1 MSTSAVAYFHSLSLK
16 HRYLDE
22 LGYASRSKRLAAH
35 ESSWLQ
41 TLIYPPEPGDPDPVR
56 VDRITLEEGAIRPFE
71 LAGALLLS
79 HSLTDDAT
87 VYLYSLT
94 HGFEVFEDRHGL
106 LAQLQI
112 RFADGDANG
121 VFEDERIDG
130 DPFQAQMFEI
140 VDQQVEQVAQLT
152 AQLKL
157 TPTLADVATAS
168 ITAELRTALPYMPVD
183 PQSHLLQIVPQ
194 SDVDASSIL
203 LTQTLAQ
210 AAFDD
215 ACKLPKATG
224 FRRRFLDAQG
234 AQVKAGD
241 AASFTQAFDYAVAGL
256 PELYT
261 ELLGAFWEGEWS
273 NRRTRHEL
281 AVETFSSSVRRELY
295 GLRSDNSV
303 GMSRL
308 KTLLSPLQPASRHVP
323 DDSPARCATL
333 QVKVGDSV
341 SCPLAGTFVI
351 QPGMGDDRSL
361 LWFSPSHRFANFRDL
376 ASLNAYLAT
385 AQGREQLRPA
395 LAIEDQPL
403 LRKDGPLQ
411 IDLQYVTTPLCIDR
425 VDSILALQARNLRY
439 VLGLSCAPE
448 DRMAL
453 VDDGLDIRQ
462 LLDPRQLQFSS
473 RRWRPEASF
482 DFADAWLAIPGATQ
496 PGMSADGSEVA
507 SPVTSDVV
515 TGKTRKM
522 PGSWKEWVNVLESR
536 AQRLR
541 GLDNVLLDQTEQV
554 LQRYL
559 CVLVN
564 GAVSA
569 RNIKAQWLGPV
580 PVEPTDAVVDSTH
593 ASASRPEFSR
603 DLVSLLLEAVSGHGP
618 GILPDDA
625 HVLIGDERPRGRIK
639 TVLINHM
646 LAKAVK
652 NFDEGYFES
661 FRQSRSELQRQGKE
675 YLRSNEESI
684 SLREDALRLD
694 LWLAQRLK
702 QIDTNVN
709 AMVRQVLDR
718 PVRSLRTALPG
729 LDVEAYSVVV
739 SYDDV
744 SPITLTD
751 ALVVMR
757 PFNAQSRVMLWCG
770 GFGWRSFAT
779 LEHLQTF
786 LKCQFHTAQQEQWLA
801 LMSENDRRMLRK
813 HLFKESDNQVMIL
826 LDRIDGHLVTALQQS
841 VVDRQQQ
848 DLRQLTLRAERYR
861 MDAALLKGVAHTTEL
876 DTQLDTLLDALWVRI
891 DTALFEA
898 RLPSWVSSATIADL
912 NLYNDIWRRYYLAS
926 EEGKDYL
933 FGIVSLEEYSRPRLL
948 KRLRQDFP
956 GHQLDP
962 DKIIVTSKSYVP
974 SLVPTGNG
982 PGSIP
987 AATEKHS
994 ESLTAFAI
1002 NRFIQYQT
1010 AVVTVEPQGQPHAAA
1025 LLTEDYLREL
1035 VRSLDVGA
1043 GYMTL
1048 LRKALS
1054 PDDPSYALR
1063 NRLFVEQLPPLLLAV
1078 ALPQR
1083 IKDKNRDSYIR
1094 DEEGPL
1100 SARAFEFISQV
1111 VDMPD
1116 GAARELLG
1124 GTQVI
1129 ISPLQLVADVGM
1141 APDRVTGVHLICPS
1155 DPAAGPVVLYAMYH
1169 PEFTFR
1175 EYENEQALMA
1185 GIRSDESL
1193 QRMLLQRIEPEAR
1206 RRYAN
1211 GGFDEPHVPFYTQGS
1226 ALPLRK
1232 PGPVTVALA
1241 EVTGNAL
1248 QFLFNDTL
1256 KLLLDMGVDNTVT
1269 NDQVDW
1275 AGRAFLATLGLQ
1287 QVLTLLPGKL
1297 AKLMTL
1303 WQSESLFSA
1312 SVASVSHHRWGEG
1325 LSEFSAALGVL
1336 VSAREQTIEE
1346 PVSSEP
1352 EGAGSVDFGNE
1363 DEEPSSTFSWRN
1375 TSLNA
1380 EQRLRLQRLEAKGV
1394 AIAEMHHDG
1403 LFNQYVDKAGLRYAV
1418 VDGKVYRVSKDQKNG
1433 VWSIVGADGAA
1444 GPKLVADGR
1453 QRWRM
1458 DLSLGL
1464 KGGGGAVVS
1473 KYHAVRAEYSADD
1486 VMIIEASGMR
1496 DIRKKY
1502 FDKARRIGEAHL
1514 QAKRYL
1520 ENCLDNLNVHQPG
1533 RPLDPRVTGIIG
1545 NFFGATPPGR
1555 DLLVKTEQTMRTL
1568 LDAIMDPSLAPFT
1581 SPRFVVGIN
1590 KAAYNDVTAF
1600 VIKADPK
1607 KRVFLTELFFNTPR
1621 YDLTPKAIS
1630 TGFVSSRH
1638 YRAANLIHE
1647 LSHLALDTHDI
1658 AYLESMAPYPDL
1670 LRADTP
1676 SNASVQSH
1684 IQLLHHKRLS
1694 SHGPRHELFTIT
1706 DKGVRRDMVPGDQR
1720 GLETIFRITRTNDL
1734 RDARDEFMSDVTK
1747 RSEVMLSNA
1756 DSVALLAVRLGRYN
1770 YSVP

>member
-56 VDRITLEEGAIRPFE
+56 VDRITVEEGAIRPFE

-79 HSLTDDAT
+79 HTLTDDAT

-94 HGFEVFEDRHGL
+94 NGFEVFENRHAL
-106 LAQLQI
+106 LAQLQN
-112 RFADGDANG
+112 RFAGGDANG

-140 VDQQVEQVAQLT
+140 IDQQVDLVTQLT

-183 PQSHLLQIVPQ
+183 PRSHLLQIVPQ

-234 AQVKAGD
+234 AQVKASD

-261 ELLGAFWEGEWS
+261 DLLGAFWDGAWS
-273 NRRTRHEL
+273 DRRTRRDL
-281 AVETFSSSVRRELY
+281 AVETFNSSVRRELY
-295 GLRSDNSV
+295 GMRSDDSV
-303 GMSRL
+303 RMSRL
-308 KTLLSPLQPASRHVP
+308 KTLLSPLQPTSRHVP
-323 DDSPARCATL
+323 DDSPARCARL
-333 QVKVGDSV
+333 EVKVGDSAGC
-341 SCPLAGTFVI
+341 SLAGTFVI

-361 LWFSPSHRFANFRDL
+361 LWFSPSHRFVGFDDL
-376 ASLNAYLAT
+376 ASLTAYLTT

-403 LRKDGPLQ
+403 LRRQGPLRVE
-411 IDLQYVTTPLCIDR
+411 LRHVTTPLCADR
-425 VDSILALQARNLRY
+425 VDSILALQARNLSY

-448 DRMAL
+448 NRMAL
-453 VDDGLDIRQ
+453 VDDGLDIRL

-473 RRWRPEASF
+473 RRWHPEASF
-482 DFADAWLAIPGATQ
+482 DFADAWLAPPVATQ
-496 PGMSADGSEVA
+496 PGTSADGSEVA
-507 SPVTSDVV
+507 SPVTSDAV

-522 PGSWKEWVNVLESR
+522 PASWKEWVNVLESR
-536 AQRLR
+536 AESLR
-541 GLDNVLLDQTEQV
+541 GLDNVLLDQIEQV
-554 LQRYL
+554 LLGYL
-559 CVLVN
+559 CVLVD
-564 GAVSA
+564 GTVSA

-580 PVEPTDAVVDSTH
+580 PVEATGAAVDSPH
-593 ASASRPEFSR
+593 ESASRPEISG
-603 DLVSLLLEAVSGHGP
+603 DLVSLLFEAVSGHGP
-618 GILPDDA
+618 RILPDDA

-639 TVLINHM
+639 TELINHM
-646 LAKAVK
+646 LAKAVM
-652 NFDEGYFES
+652 NFEDRYFER
-661 FRQSRSELQRQGKE
+661 FRQSRSELQRQGKQ
-675 YLRSNEESI
+675 YLRPDEESI

-702 QIDTNVN
+702 RIDHNMN

-729 LDVEAYSVVV
+729 LAVEAYSVVV

-757 PFNAQSRVMLWCG
+757 PFNPDSRVMLWCG
-770 GFGWRSFAT
+770 GFGWRSFAS

-786 LKCQFHTAQQEQWLA
+786 LKCQFHTAQQEHWLE
-801 LMSENDRRMLRK
+801 LMSENDRRMLRR
-813 HLFKESDNQVMIL
+813 HLCKESDNQVMIL

-841 VVDRQQQ
+841 VVDRRAQ
-848 DLRQLTLRAERYR
+848 DLRQLILRAERYR
-861 MDAALLKGVAHTTEL
+861 MDARLLTQVAHTTEP

-891 DTALFEA
+891 DAALFEA
-898 RLPSWVSSATIADL
+898 RLPSWVHSATIADL

-926 EEGKDYL
+926 EDGKDYL
-933 FGIVSLEEYSRPRLL
+933 FGIASLEDYSRQGLL
-948 KRLRQDFP
+948 KRLSQDFP
-956 GHQLDP
+956 GHQFDP
-962 DKIIVTSKSYVP
+962 DKIIVTSRRYTP
-974 SLVPTGNG
+974 APVPTGNT
-982 PGSIP
+982 PGLVAAGASI
-987 AATEKHS
+987 HR
-994 ESLTAFAI
+994 ESLTAFAV
-1002 NRFIQYQT
+1002 NRFIQYQG
-1010 AVVTVEPQGQPHAAA
+1010 AVESVEPQGQPHAAA
-1025 LLTEDYLREL
+1025 LLTDDYLRAL
-1035 VRSLDVGA
+1035 VKSLDVGA

-1083 IKDKNRDSYIR
+1083 IKDKDRDKYKK

-1100 SARAFEFISQV
+1100 SAKAFEFISQV

-1116 GAARELLG
+1116 SAAREPID
-1124 GTQVI
+1124 GTHVI
-1129 ISPLQLVADVGM
+1129 LSPLQLVADAGM

-1155 DPAAGPVVLYAMYH
+1155 DCAAGPVVLYAMYH

-1175 EYENEQALMA
+1175 EYENEQALMD
-1185 GIRSDESL
+1185 GIRGDESL
-1193 QRMLLQRIEPEAR
+1193 QRMLLQRLEPQAR
-1206 RRYAN
+1206 RRYAY
-1211 GGFDEPHVPFYTQGS
+1211 GGFNEPHVPFYTQGF
-1226 ALPLRK
+1226 AVTRRK

-1241 EVTGNAL
+1241 EVTGDAL
-1248 QFLFNDTL
+1248 QFLFQDTL
-1256 KLLLDMGVDNTVT
+1256 RLLLDMGVDNTVT

-1275 AGRAFLATLGLQ
+1275 AGRAFLATLGVQ
-1287 QVLTLLPGKL
+1287 QALTLLPGKL
-1297 AKLMTL
+1297 ATLMTL

-1336 VSAREQTIEE
+1336 ITARQQTIEE
-1346 PVSSEP
+1346 PVSGEP
-1352 EGAGSVDFGNE
+1352 EGAGPGDFGNE
-1363 DEEPSSTFSWRN
+1363 DEEPSATFSWRN
-1375 TSLNA
+1375 TTLNA
-1380 EQRLRLQRLEAKGV
+1380 EQRSRLQRLEAKGV

-1403 LFNQYVDKAGLRYAV
+1403 FLNQYVDQAGVRYAV
-1418 VDGKVYRVSKDQKNG
+1418 VEGKVYQVSEDKENG
-1433 VWSIVGADGAA
+1433 FWSIVGAHGAP
-1444 GPKLVADGR
+1444 GPKLVADEK

-1458 DLSLGL
+1458 DLSLRL
-1464 KGGGGAVVS
+1464 RGGGPVAS

-1486 VMIIEASGMR
+1486 VMIIEASGMPA
-1496 DIRKKY
+1496 IRPKY
-1502 FDKARRIGEAHL
+1502 PDKARRIAEAHRQAEHYL
-1514 QAKRYL
+1514 Q
-1520 ENCLDNLNVHQPG
+1520 NCLDNLNVHQRG
-1533 RPLDPRVTGIIG
+1533 KALDARVTGIIG
-1545 NFFGATPPGR
+1545 DFFGTARPRR
-1555 DLLVKTEQTMRTL
+1555 DLLVKTERTIRTL
-1568 LDAIMDPSLAPFT
+1568 YDAISDISLKPFT

-1590 KAAYNDVTAF
+1590 KAAYSDVTAF

-1607 KRVFLTELFFNTPR
+1607 KRIFLTDLFFKAPN
-1621 YDLTPKAIS
+1621 YQLTPKAVS
-1630 TGFVSSRH
+1630 SGFVAPRH
-1638 YRAANLIHE
+1638 FRAANLIHE
-1647 LSHLALDTHDI
+1647 LSHLVLDTHDI

-1684 IQLLHHKRLS
+1684 IQLLHRARLS
-1694 SHGPRHELFTIT
+1694 PHGPRRELFTLT
-1706 DKGVRRDMVPGDQR
+1706 ENGVRRDITHADER
-1720 GLETIFRITRTNDL
+1720 GLETIFRITQTSDL
-1734 RDARDEFMSDVTK
+1734 RDARDEFMTDVKK

>member
-79 HSLTDDAT
+79 HTLTDDAT
-87 VYLYSLT
+87 VYLFSLAN
-94 HGFEVFEDRHGL
+94 GFEVFENRHAL
-106 LAQLQI
+106 LAQLQN

-140 VDQQVEQVAQLT
+140 VDQQVELVTQLT

-157 TPTLADVATAS
+157 IPTLADVATAS

-183 PQSHLLQIVPQ
+183 PQSHLLQIAPAAG
-194 SDVDASSIL
+194 VDGSSIL
-203 LTQTLAQ
+203 ITQTLAQ

-215 ACKLPKATG
+215 ACKVPQFQG
-224 FRRRFLDAQG
+224 FRRKFLDDQG
-234 AQVKAGD
+234 ALATASD
-241 AASFTQAFDYAVAGL
+241 AALFTRAFDQAVAGL
-256 PELYT
+256 PEQYT
-261 ELLGAFWEGEWS
+261 ELLTAFWGGVWS
-273 NRRTRHEL
+273 DRRTRHEL

-295 GLRSDNSV
+295 GLRSDDTVRLNT
-303 GMSRL
+303 L
-308 KTLLSPLQPASRHVP
+308 KTLLSPLQTASGPVP
-323 DDSPARCATL
+323 DDSPARCARL
-333 QVKVGDSV
+333 EVKVGDSAGC
-341 SCPLAGTFVI
+341 SLAGTFVI

-361 LWFSPSHRFANFRDL
+361 LWFSPSHRFVGFDDL
-376 ASLNAYLAT
+376 ASLT
-385 AQGREQLRPA
+385 AHLTTVQGREQLRPA

-403 LRKDGPLQ
+403 LRRQGPLQ
-411 IDLQYVTTPLCIDR
+411 VDLRYVTTPLCTDR
-425 VDSILALQARNLRY
+425 VDSILALQARNLSY
-439 VLGLSCAPE
+439 VLGLPCAPE
-448 DRMAL
+448 NRMAL

-473 RRWRPEASF
+473 RRWRPEPSF
-482 DFADAWLAIPGATQ
+482 DFADAWLASPGATQ
-496 PGMSADGSEVA
+496 PGTSADGAGVA
-507 SPVTSDVV
+507 SPVTSSAV
-515 TGKTRKM
+515 TGRVRKI
-522 PGSWKEWVNVLESR
+522 PAVWKEWVSVLESR
-536 AQRLR
+536 AEDLR
-541 GLDNVLLDQTEQV
+541 GLDSVLLDQAEQV

-564 GAVSA
+564 GVVSA
-569 RNIKAQWLGPV
+569 RNIKAQWSGPV
-580 PVEPTDAVVDSTH
+580 PLEATDTAVDSTLE
-593 ASASRPEFSR
+593 SASRPEVSR

-618 GILPDDA
+618 RILPEDA
-625 HVLIGDERPRGRIK
+625 HVLIGDERPRARIK
-639 TVLINHM
+639 TELINHV
-646 LAKAVK
+646 LAKAAT
-652 NFDEGYFES
+652 NFDEGYFEG
-661 FRQSRSELQRQGKE
+661 FRQSRCEFRRQGNQ
-675 YLRSNEESI
+675 YLRPDEESI
-684 SLREDALRLD
+684 SLREDAIRLD
-694 LWLAQRLK
+694 LWLTRRLK
-702 QIDTNVN
+702 RIDQNLN
-709 AMVRQVLDR
+709 AMVRQVLDH
-718 PVRSLRTALPG
+718 PVRSLRRASPG
-729 LDVEAYSVVV
+729 LASEAYSVLVT
-739 SYDDV
+739 YDDV
-744 SPITLTD
+744 PPITLTD
-751 ALVVMR
+751 ALVVMQ
-757 PFNAQSRVMLWCG
+757 PFDPHGKVMLWCG
-770 GFGWRSFAT
+770 GFGWRSFAS
-779 LEHLQTF
+779 LEHFQTF
-786 LKCQFHTAQQEQWLA
+786 LKSRFHTNQQEHWLD
-801 LMSENDRRMLRK
+801 LVSENDRRMLRK
-813 HLFKESDNQVMIL
+813 HLCKESDNQVEIV
-826 LDRIDGHLVTALQQS
+826 LDRIDGHVVTDLQQS
-841 VVDRQQQ
+841 VVNRREQ

-861 MDAALLKGVAHTTEL
+861 MDAGMLTQVAHATEP
-876 DTQLDTLLDALWVRI
+876 DTQLDTLLDALWVRV
-891 DTALFEA
+891 DAALFEA
-898 RLPSWVSSATIADL
+898 RLPSWVSSATVADL

-1010 AVVTVEPQGQPHAAA
+1010 AVVTVEPQGQPQAAA
-1025 LLTEDYLREL
+1025 LLSEDYLREL
-1035 VRSLDVGA
+1035 VRNLDVGA

-1083 IKDKNRDSYIR
+1083 IKDKNRGKFEK

-1100 SARAFEFISQV
+1100 SAKAFEFISQV

-1116 GAARELLG
+1116 SAAREPLDG
-1124 GTQVI
+1124 AHVI
-1129 ISPLQLVADVGM
+1129 LSPLQLLADAGM
-1141 APDRVTGVHLICPS
+1141 APDPVTGVHLICPS

-1175 EYENEQALMA
+1175 EYENEQALMHD
-1185 GIRSDESL
+1185 IRSDKSL
-1193 QRMLLQRIEPEAR
+1193 QRMLLQRLEPEAR
-1206 RRYAN
+1206 RRYVN

-1248 QFLFNDTL
+1248 QFLFKDTL

-1297 AKLMTL
+1297 ARLMTL
-1303 WQSESLFSA
+1303 WQTETLFNA

-1336 VSAREQTIEE
+1336 ITAREQTIEE

-1433 VWSIVGADGAA
+1433 VWSIVGTDGAA

-1496 DIRKKY
+1496 DIRQKY

-1520 ENCLDNLNVHQPG
+1520 ENCLDNLNVHQRG
-1533 RPLDPRVTGIIG
+1533 RPLDPRVTAIIG
-1545 NFFGATPPGR
+1545 NFFGTSRPR
-1555 DLLVKTEQTMRTL
+1555 RELLVNTEQTMRKL
-1568 LDAIMDPSLAPFT
+1568 FDAIMDPSLAPFT
-1581 SPRFVVGIN
+1581 SPRFVVGVN

-1607 KRVFLTELFFNTPR
+1607 KRVFLTELFFKTPR
-1621 YDLTPKAIS
+1621 YELTPKAINE
-1630 TGFVSSRH
+1630 GFVASRH
-1638 YRAANLIHE
+1638 YRATNLIHE

-1670 LRADTP
+1670 LRADTA
-1676 SNASVQSH
+1676 SNTAVQKH
-1684 IQLLHHKRLS
+1684 IQLLHDARLS
-1694 SHGPRHELFTIT
+1694 SRGSRRELFTLT
-1706 DKGVRRDMVPGDQR
+1706 EKGVRRDITHADER
-1720 GLETIFRITRTNDL
+1720 GLETIFRITQTHDL
-1734 RDARDEFMSDVTK
+1734 RDARDEFMSDVSK